1 MDLNSNYRTSK
12 MSVIKQVKEFK
23 RMDNIDAM
31 LRGRFSQPSLRER
44 FYRQV
49 EARRKRG

>member
-1 MDLNSNYRTSK
+1 
-12 MSVIKQVKEFK
+12 MSTNNAVKEFK

-31 LRGRFSQPSLRER
+31 LRGRFAQPSLREM

-49 EARRKRG
+49 VARRKRG

>member
-1 MDLNSNYRTSK
+1 
-12 MSVIKQVKEFK
+12 MSVINSVKQFK

-31 LRGRFSQPSLRER
+31 LRGRFSQPSLREM

-49 EARRKRG
+49 VARRKRG